1 VRLVHTDIPTDDL
14 EAAQTLLGSPGAVVE
29 DDDLESCRS
38 EVSRALEA
46 IDDDNSYQDRL
57 EDAYRY
63 AGSALLSLD
72 SFEGRV
78 RALHMTGHLRVG
90 NATAAAV
97 IASCVAVRRAL
108 DDWLDWARRELADLD

>member
-1 VRLVHTDIPTDDL
+1 MRLVHTDIPTDDL
-14 EAAQTLLGSPGAVVE
+14 EAAQTLLGSPGAIVE
-29 DDDLESCRS
+29 DDDLESCRA
-38 EVSRALEA
+38 EVRRALEA

-78 RALHMTGHLRVG
+78 RALHAAGGLRVG

-97 IASCVAVRRAL
+97 IASCVAVRRAI

>member
-1 VRLVHTDIPTDDL
+1 MRLIRSDIPTDDL
-14 EAAQTLLGSPGAVVE
+14 EAAATHLGQPGTVIE
-29 DDDLESCRS
+29 DDDLGSARA
-38 EVSRALEA
+38 EVRRALEA

-72 SFEGRV
+72 AFETRV
-78 RALHMTGHLRVG
+78 RTLVAAGALRVG

-97 IASCVAVRRAL
+97 IASCVVTRRAL

>member
-1 VRLVHTDIPTDDL
+1 MRLVLTDIPTDDL

-29 DDDLESCRS
+29 DDDLESCRT
-38 EVSRALEA
+38 EVRIALEV
-46 IDDDNSYQDRL
+46 IDDSDSYQDRL
-57 EDAYRY
+57 EDSYRH

-78 RALHMTGHLRVG
+78 RALHTAGGLRVG

-108 DDWLDWARRELADLD
+108 DDWLDWASRELADLD